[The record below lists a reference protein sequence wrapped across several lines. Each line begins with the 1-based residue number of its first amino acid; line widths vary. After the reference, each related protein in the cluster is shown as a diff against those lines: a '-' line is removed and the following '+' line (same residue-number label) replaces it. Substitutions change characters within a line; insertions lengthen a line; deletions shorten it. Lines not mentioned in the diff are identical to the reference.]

1 MIDREDL
8 KKSIALPLRK
18 AGFVKKG
25 LSWWI
30 DRKDVIVVVN
40 LQKCDW
46 GDYYFINIGF
56 WLKALE
62 KGLFPKEHECHLS
75 YRTENLF
82 PEMREL
88 ILLGCHREMST
99 PEMLADLS
107 IFIENQ
113 LIPFLIECTQE
124 GKLRELLA
132 QGVLNNG
139 FVWIKA
145 RKYLS
150 GSNPI

>member
-1 MIDREDL
+1 MIEREAL
-8 KKSIALPLRK
+8 KNSIALPLKK

-30 DRKDVIVVVN
+30 DSKDIIVVVN

-75 YRTENLF
+75 YRAESLF
-82 PEMREL
+82 PEQREL
-88 ILLGCHREMST
+88 ILVSCHLEMSD
-99 PEMLADLS
+99 PELLADLS
-107 IFIENQ
+107 TFIESP

-124 GKLRELLA
+124 SKLKELLA

-139 FVWIKA
+139 LVWIEA
-145 RKYLS
+145 RKYLT
-150 GSNPI
+150 GGNPK

>member
-8 KKSIALPLRK
+8 KKSIALPLKK

-25 LSWWI
+25 LSWWV
-30 DRKDVIVVVN
+30 DSKDVIVVVN

-62 KGLFPKEHECHLS
+62 NGLFPKENECHLS
-75 YRTENLF
+75 FRAESLF
-82 PEMREL
+82 PEQREL
-88 ILLGCHREMST
+88 ILVSCHLEMSE
-99 PEMLADLS
+99 PKMLTDLS
-107 IFIENQ
+107 IFLENQ

-124 GKLRELLA
+124 SKLTELLA
-132 QGVLNNG
+132 QGALNNG
-139 FVWIKA
+139 FVWIEA

-150 GSNPI
+150 EGNPT